1 MPSLPSVAPTASF
14 ECSLAVWLRLHQIP
28 PFGCPFAVR
37 LRLQDMD
44 LKRAHLIAGSLREH
58 VPALFKI
65 ESKHVRGARVP
76 SAQAMARARTALW
89 HRAVEAADVEALLDE
104 QPTPGVRG
112 DGHTQEMHTF

>member
-1 MPSLPSVAPTASF
+1 M
-14 ECSLAVWLRLHQIP
+14 
-28 PFGCPFAVR
+28 R

-65 ESKHVRGARVP
+65 EASHRPHVRGARGP

-104 QPTPGVRG
+104 PPTPGVRG
-112 DGHTQEMHTF
+112 ERHTGECIPFSRCTPVF